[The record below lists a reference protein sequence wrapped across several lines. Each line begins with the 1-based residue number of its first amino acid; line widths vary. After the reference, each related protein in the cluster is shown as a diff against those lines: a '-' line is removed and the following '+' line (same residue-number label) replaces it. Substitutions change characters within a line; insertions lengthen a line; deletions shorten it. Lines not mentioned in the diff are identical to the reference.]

1 MAKEAKEKK
10 VKVEF
15 NQDEH
20 GSTLAQYIKNAS
32 DAKLKMEGYAGEIAE
47 LRQKAKAELGVDTKM
62 FNQLF
67 GLYHKG
73 TRERFEDEKTE
84 VVELY
89 DTVFDK

>member
-1 MAKEAKEKK
+1 MAKKSKK

-15 NQDEH
+15 CPDTH
-20 GSTLAQYIKNAS
+20 GEELAKLVKSAS
-32 DAKLKMEGYAGEIAE
+32 DAKLKAEGYMGEVAE
-47 LRQKAKAELGVDTKM
+47 LRTKAKDELGVTTKN

-67 GLYHKG
+67 ALYHKG

-89 DTVFDK
+89 DAVFDN

>member
-1 MAKEAKEKK
+1 MAKEQK

-15 NQDEH
+15 DKETH
-20 GSTLAQYIKNAS
+20 GNTLAGYIKSAS
-32 DAKLKMEGYAGEIAE
+32 DAKLKMEGYADEIKD
-47 LRQKAKAELGVDTKM
+47 LKDKAKTELGVDGKM

-67 GLYHKG
+67 SLYHKG

-89 DTVFDK
+89 DSVF

>member
-1 MAKEAKEKK
+1 MAKDKK

-32 DAKLKMEGYAGEIAE
+32 DVKIKIEAYNDEIKDIKDRAKE
-47 LRQKAKAELGVDTKM
+47 ELGVDGKM
-62 FNQLF
+62 FNQVF
-67 GLYHKG
+67 SLYHKG

-89 DTVFDK
+89 DTIFN